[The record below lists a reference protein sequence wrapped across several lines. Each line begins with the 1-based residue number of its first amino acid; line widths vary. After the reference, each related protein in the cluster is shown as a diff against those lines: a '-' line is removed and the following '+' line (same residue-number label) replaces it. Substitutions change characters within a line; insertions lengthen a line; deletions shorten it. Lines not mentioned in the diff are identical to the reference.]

1 MQMSQ
6 WNEMHFNAD
15 LRDYPQLLDNK
26 SLEEKASIVRTHFFP
41 ISSH

>member
-15 LRDYPQLLDNK
+15 LRDYPELLDNK
-26 SLEEKASIVRTHFFP
+26 SLKKRLTL
-41 ISSH
+41 